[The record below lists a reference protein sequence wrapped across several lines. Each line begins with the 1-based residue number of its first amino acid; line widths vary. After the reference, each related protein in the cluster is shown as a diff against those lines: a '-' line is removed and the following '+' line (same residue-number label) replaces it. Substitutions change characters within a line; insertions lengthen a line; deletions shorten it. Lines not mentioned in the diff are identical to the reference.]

1 MHLFRKYARLLPAAA
16 VFLSILILF
25 GQQKPV
31 AQAAAADNMLR
42 DVDMSS
48 WLYDADSDVY
58 YQTGL
63 SYCAAPAD
71 EEYETMGIYVPGA
84 YFDAVD
90 NGDGT
95 FTCTVDRSGTA
106 GSYTAVDAPMV
117 IPVNT
122 PGYSAMSAPSGYTD
136 VSAYT
141 DAGMICLYAG
151 CRGRDHGAPA
161 GVTDLKAA
169 IRYVRANAQLLPGD
183 STSIFSYGMSGGG
196 AQSALLGATGDAQEY
211 DAYLEEIGAVM
222 DQSDVVLGSMCWCP
236 ITSLEAGDMA
246 YEWQLGSTRT
256 GLDEQEQA
264 VSDEL
269 AREFAAYIN
278 DLALTTPSDG
288 DGGQEI
294 LLLEESEDGI
304 YQAGSYYDYVKSEIE
319 RSLENFL
326 QDTEFPYDA
335 STSAFG
341 GFGGGRGDAGPA
353 AGGNRKQEADF
364 EAIDDIS
371 RTPTTGGMSLTGT
384 YETAADYI
392 DALNEEGSWV
402 IYDENTGEVTISS
415 IAEFTSR
422 LKTASKAIGAFDQLD
437 RGQGENTLFGY
448 GDGSGAHFDPY
459 LSDVLINLDNDYAFD
474 YMEDLEREDSLGRTV
489 QERLEMYSPLYYL
502 LPAYD
507 GYGGS
512 MPAAYWRIRT
522 GINQGDTSNTTEIN
536 LALALQQYPDVEDVD
551 FEMVW
556 GQGHTQAE
564 RTGDSESNFIA
575 WVDSCMA
582 GRLQNTTPAVSPE
595 KTQEKSQEKA
605 QTEEKSQTGKQG
617 KSADKSQTG
626 EKTSAKTLDKN
637 GSYTSKKDVALYI
650 HTYGEL
656 PENFITKKEAEELG
670 WDSYRGNL
678 WDVAPGKSIGG
689 SYFGNYE
696 GLLPSKKG
704 RKYYEC
710 DIDYNGGRRGAKR
723 IIYSNDGLI
732 FYTDDHY
739 KSFEQLYPQQ

>member
-269 AREFAAYIN
+269 ARAFAAYIN
-278 DLALTTPSDG
+278 DLALTAPSDG
-288 DGGQEI
+288 DNGQEI
-294 LLLEESEDGI
+294 LVLEESEDGL

-326 QDTEFPYDA
+326 QDTEFPYE
-335 STSAFG
+335 S
-341 GFGGGRGDAGPA
+341 
-353 AGGNRKQEADF
+353 
-364 EAIDDIS
+364 
-371 RTPTTGGMSLTGT
+371 
-384 YETAADYI
+384 AADYI

-402 IYDENTGEVTISS
+402 IFDEDTGEVTITG
-415 IAEFTSR
+415 IADFTSR
-422 LKTASKAIGAFDQLD
+422 FKTASKAIGAFDQLD

-582 GRLQNTTPAVSPE
+582 GRLQNTAPAVSPE

-626 EKTSAKTLDKN
+626 EKTSAKTLDRN

-656 PENFITKKEAEELG
+656 PENYITKKEAEELG

>member
-1 MHLFRKYARLLPAAA
+1 MNQCQEEQFMLVFKKHARLLPAA
-16 VFLSILILF
+16 VILGVLIML
-25 GQQKPV
+25 GQMWAGHGT
-31 AQAAAADNMLR
+31 AQAAAGKNTLQE
-42 DVDMSS
+42 VDMNA
-48 WLYDADSDVY
+48 WLYEEDSDVY

-63 SYCAAPAD
+63 SYCALPAD

-84 YFDAVD
+84 YFDAID

-95 FTCTVDRSGTA
+95 YTCTINESGKAGNFTA
-106 GSYTAVDAPMV
+106 ADAPMV

-141 DAGMICLYAG
+141 DAGMIYLYAG

-169 IRYVRANAQLLPGD
+169 IRYIRSNAALLPGD
-183 STSIFSYGMSGGG
+183 STSIFSFGMSGGG
-196 AQSALLGATGDAQEY
+196 AQSALLGAAGDAEEY
-211 DAYLEEIGAVM
+211 DDYLEEIGAVM

-246 YEWQLGSTRT
+246 YEWQLGQTRS
-256 GLDEQEQA
+256 GLDDEEQA

-269 AREFAAYIN
+269 ARAFASYIN
-278 DLALTTPSDG
+278 DLGLTLPSDTG
-288 DGGQEI
+288 DEEEV
-294 LLLEESEDGI
+294 LLLEESEEGI

-335 STSAFG
+335 SASDSGFGRG
-341 GFGGGRGDAGPA
+341 GFGGGRDKDGSDGGPENM
-353 AGGNRKQEADF
+353 GQNENREGNQEIDF
-364 EAIDDIS
+364 ESIDNIS
-371 RTPTTGGMSLTGT
+371 RSQTTGGLSLTGT

-402 IYDENTGEVTISS
+402 SYDEDTGEVTITSL
-415 IAEFTSR
+415 ADFTSR
-422 LKTASKAIGAFDQLD
+422 LKLASKGLGAFDQLD

-448 GDGSGAHFDPY
+448 GDGNGAHFDQY
-459 LSDVLINLDNDYAFD
+459 LSDVLLELDNDYALD
-474 YMEDLEREDSLGRTV
+474 YMEDLEREDALGRTP

-502 LPAYD
+502 LPANG

-522 GINQGDTSNTTEIN
+522 GINQADTSNATEIN
-536 LALALQQYPDVEDVD
+536 LALALGQYPDVEDVD

-556 GQGHTQAE
+556 GKGHTQAE
-564 RTGDSESNFIA
+564 RTGDAESNFIE

-582 GRLQNTTPAVSPE
+582 GRLQNGNE
-595 KTQEKSQEKA
+595 DEQEDNAS
-605 QTEEKSQTGKQG
+605 EEIPDEDGY
-617 KSADKSQTG
+617 
-626 EKTSAKTLDKN
+626 
-637 GSYTSKKDVALYI
+637 YTSKEDVALYI
-650 HTYGEL
+650 HTYGKL
-656 PENFITKKEAEELG
+656 PGNYITKKDAEELG
-670 WDSYRGNL
+670 WESYKGNL

-710 DIDYNGGRRGAKR
+710 DIDYDGGRRGAKR
-723 IIYSNDGLI
+723 IIYSNDGLV
-732 FYTDDHY
+732 FYTGDHY
-739 KSFEQLYPQQ
+739 KSFEQLYPEE